1 MTDDVLRLE
10 IEPGKKF
17 IINQAYVTVSE
28 DGKAIE
34 VDRDA
39 AVLTEDHILTEQQ
52 ASTPAARIYF
62 YLQMMYLDPDNV
74 DKLYVPF
81 MDRMIDL
88 LQATTLQPV
97 KTSLMLVFRCV
108 QAREFFAAM
117 DACRELVIFEKE
129 LMREYDK
136 AEEA

>member
-1 MTDDVLRLE
+1 MSDDVLRLD
-10 IEPGKKF
+10 IKPGCKF
-17 IINQAYVTVSE
+17 IINQAYVTISE
-28 DGKAIE
+28 DGKSLE

-39 AVLTEDHILTEQQ
+39 AVLTDDHILTEEK
-52 ASTPAARIYF
+52 AVTPAARIYF
-62 YLQMMYLDPDNV
+62 YLQMMYLDPENV

-97 KTSLMLVFRCV
+97 KTSLMLIFRCV

-129 LMREYDK
+129 VMREY
-136 AEEA
+136 EAAQA